1 MLNQA
6 LAIANGKGG
15 VGKTSLTANIA
26 AAAAESGWDV
36 LVVDLDPQGNLGEDL
51 GYRQSGLSDDGMALS
66 KAVQFREPLDPPV
79 KRVRPLLD
87 VVPAGSRTRELAR
100 VLQDRGAREAARSM
114 DAALSPLVSDYDL
127 ILFDCPP
134 GDTMLGDLGLS
145 MARGLVVPVKCDAGS
160 LDGLE
165 VMAARVQVI
174 RNSGINP
181 ELVLLG
187 IALFDVNPRA
197 TALRRQVE
205 EELSADF
212 IQGVRVFAT
221 SIRHSERAAFD
232 MRRDGATASE
242 YDEQATSDRFERLEL
257 LRRGSALVHHAGPA
271 KSRAAKGLAEDYAML
286 TEEILEAFTASGSTR
301 PPVEVVILR
310 SDEI

>member
-1 MLNQA
+1 MSREAHGPNEGSSRVEPGTCDRQRE
-6 LAIANGKGG
+6 GRGWQDESDG
-15 VGKTSLTANIA
+15 HIA

-114 DAALSPLVSDYDL
+114 DAALSPLVPDYDL

-145 MARGLVVPVKCDAGS
+145 MARGLVVPVMCDAGS

-165 VMAARVQVI
+165 VIAARVQVI

-187 IALFDVNPRA
+187 IALFDVKPRA

-271 KSRAAKGLAEDYAML
+271 KSRGLQRAWPR
-286 TEEILEAFTASGSTR
+286 TTR
-301 PPVEVVILR
+301 C
-310 SDEI
+310 